1 LVTRTVIDRRVV
13 HFAIVVGTLTAAP
26 MGAQEVLLEIRPR
39 VGDTMSVRLDQ
50 KVEMTGVPPGCA
62 TGYTGGRPTPGR
74 APAAKDCAGATRQMT
89 SVMEVFSKAIVSA
102 SARTGSTVLA
112 VTDSIRTALAGGVA
126 RAMKP
131 KRIPSSSQ
139 TIELRVGTDGGT
151 EVVDADA
158 SPQIRAIFG
167 EMPATL
173 SRRPV
178 EVGETWQRSMRIPI
192 STEAGATG
200 TVRATFRLD
209 SLGRNGDMAYI
220 SMKGSLS
227 HDHEDSELN
236 GWMSGTMQLDRR
248 VGWITDTRAVIDVES
263 TVKPAAGGTAMR
275 VRTRITQ
282 ALRARPVR

>member
-1 LVTRTVIDRRVV
+1 VIEKRAVPKLVLLGLLLSSPVS
-13 HFAIVVGTLTAAP
+13 
-26 MGAQEVLLEIRPR
+26 AQQVLLEIRPH

-50 KVEMTGVPPGCA
+50 KVELTGVPPGCA
-62 TGYTGGRPTPGR
+62 TGYTSGRRTPGR
-74 APAAKDCAGATRQMT
+74 APVAKDCADGTRQMT

-102 SARTGSTVLA
+102 SGRSSSTVLA
-112 VTDSIRTALAGGVA
+112 VTDSIRTAINGGAA
-126 RAMKP
+126 RASKP
-131 KRIPSSSQ
+131 KRIPASSQ
-139 TIELRVGTDGGT
+139 TIELRLATDGGA

-173 SRRPV
+173 SRNPV
-178 EVGETWQRSMRIPI
+178 EVGDTWQRSMRIPI

-209 SLGRNGDMAYI
+209 SLGRNGDIAYI
-220 SMKGSLS
+220 SMRGSLS
-227 HDHEDSELN
+227 HDHDDSELD

-248 VGWITDTRAVIDVES
+248 LGWITDTRAVIDVES
-263 TVKPAAGGTAMR
+263 TVKPSTGGPQMR

-282 ALRARPVR
+282 ALRARPAR

>member
-1 LVTRTVIDRRVV
+1 LVIPTVIERS
-13 HFAIVVGTLTAAP
+13 AALRAAVIGMLVAMP
-26 MGAQEVLLEIRPR
+26 ASSQEVLLEIRPR

-50 KVEMTGVPPGCA
+50 KIEMTGVPPGCP
-62 TGYTGGRPTPGR
+62 TGYTGGTRG
-74 APAAKDCAGATRQMT
+74 PAREPAGKDCGDATRQMT
-89 SVMEVFSKAIVSA
+89 TVMEVFSKAIVQA

-112 VTDSIRTALAGGVA
+112 VTDSIRTAIGGANRPV
-126 RAMKP
+126 KP

-139 TIELRVGTDGGT
+139 IIELRVGTDGGT

-173 SRRPV
+173 SRNKVR
-178 EVGETWQRSMRIPI
+178 VGDTWQRSMRIPV

-209 SLGRNGDMAYI
+209 SLGRNGDIAYI

-227 HDHEDSELN
+227 HDHADSELD

-248 VGWITDTRAVIDVES
+248 LGWITDTRAVVDVES
-263 TVKPAAGGTAMR
+263 TVNPAAGGAPMR

-282 ALRARPVR
+282 ALRARPAR